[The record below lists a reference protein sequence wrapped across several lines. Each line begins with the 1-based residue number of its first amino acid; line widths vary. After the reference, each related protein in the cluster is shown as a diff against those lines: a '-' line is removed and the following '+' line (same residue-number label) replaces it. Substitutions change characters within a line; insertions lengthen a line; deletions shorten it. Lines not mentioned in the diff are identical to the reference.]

1 MTSQESITP
10 HNIMSFQTDSK
21 RIIRWGM
28 INFYRNT
35 LVSIAS
41 ILMMTVTLT
50 VIGMTIFLNAV
61 LGFSLAQ
68 ISSKV
73 DVNVYFY
80 PGVSESRVLDTKK
93 MLEQLPEVATVEYIS
108 QDDALNN
115 FRERHASDYL
125 TLQALDELGT
135 NPLGATLNI
144 RAKESGQYESIAK
157 TLEDNANLSTGSTAI
172 IEKIN
177 YAQNK
182 EIIARLTNIMRSTR
196 VLGFAVTGFFII
208 ISILIT
214 FNTIRLT
221 IYASRDEI
229 ANMHM
234 LGAEKKYIQG
244 PFMTEGIIYGVIS
257 SVITLVLFYP
267 ATLWL
272 TKNTQVFFGGM
283 SLLQYYGDNFIQFF
297 LILLIAGVLIGMI
310 SAWFA
315 MRRYLKR

>member
-1 MTSQESITP
+1 
-10 HNIMSFQTDSK
+10 MSLQTDSK
-21 RIIRWGM
+21 RIIRWGL
-28 INFYRNT
+28 ISFYRNT
-35 LVSIAS
+35 VVSIAS

-50 VIGMTIFLNAV
+50 VIGVTILLNAV

-68 ISSKV
+68 IQSKV

-80 PGVSESRVLDTKK
+80 PGVAESRINDVKS
-93 MLEQLPEVATVEYIS
+93 MLEQLPEVASIDYVT
-108 QDDALNN
+108 QDQALAQ
-115 FRERHASDYL
+115 FRERHSSDYL

-144 RAKESGQYESIAK
+144 RAQESGQYESIAK
-157 TLEDNANLSTGSTAI
+157 SLDDNSSLSTGSTAI

-182 EIIARLTNIMRSTR
+182 EIISRLTNIMRSAET
-196 VLGFAVTGFFII
+196 LGFAVTAFFII

-221 IYASRDEI
+221 IYAARDEI
-229 ANMHM
+229 SNMRI

-244 PFMTEGIIYGVIS
+244 PFMIEGIVYGVIA

-267 ATLWL
+267 VTLWL
-272 TKNTQVFFGGM
+272 TSNTQAFFGGM
-283 SLLQYYGDNFIQFF
+283 SLLQYYGDNFLQFF
-297 LILLIAGVLIGMI
+297 AILLVAGILIGMI

-315 MRRYLKR
+315 IRKYLKR